1 MSVLMDGNRRL
12 VHINCLIV
20 QKWRLKLDPIT
31 DLFNTMHVASVV
43 HARLEATAPWGLM
56 REAEEAK
63 DAVPHSSAL
72 KNSPSQ
78 LAHFGMVSRGNC
90 WLSVK
95 GMPDPLPLTGGD
107 CFLLTPGSTYA
118 LRDNPRTRARSFCE
132 VAPKNSSNVIHYGGG
147 GVPTTIISGWFSFS
161 PVSVKRLKRL
171 LPELILVKA
180 DQAQTLALH
189 ATLQLLASEMAEPAP
204 GSEVMV
210 NRLADI
216 LFIQCVRAHIA
227 SSSETCKSGW
237 LRAIFDPKIG
247 AALKAMHERVENPWT
262 VETLAAAA
270 GMSRSAFALRFKEL
284 LGETPLE
291 YLTNWRMYK
300 ATGLLQGNDRK
311 LLEVAKSVG
320 YDSDA
325 AFSKAFKRVLG
336 AAPREYRR
344 SAMEAL

>member
-1 MSVLMDGNRRL
+1 
-12 VHINCLIV
+12 
-20 QKWRLKLDPIT
+20 
-31 DLFNTMHVASVV
+31 
-43 HARLEATAPWGLM
+43 M
-56 REAEEAK
+56 REAEDTKE
-63 DAVPHSSAL
+63 AVPHPSAL
-72 KNSPSQ
+72 KHSPSQ

-95 GMPDPLPLTGGD
+95 GILDPLPLTGGD
-107 CFLLTPGSTYA
+107 CFLLAPASTYA

-132 VAPKNSSNVIHYGGG
+132 AAPKNGSNVIHYGGG
-147 GVPTTIISGWFSFS
+147 GVPTTIISGWFRFDQT
-161 PVSVKRLKRL
+161 SVKPLKRL
-171 LPELILVKA
+171 IPELILIKA
-180 DQAQTLALH
+180 DQAQSLALH

-204 GSEVMV
+204 GSDVMV

-227 SSSETCKSGW
+227 SSSGTCKSGW

-247 AALKAMHERVENPWT
+247 AALKAMHERIENPWT

-311 LLEVAKSVG
+311 LFEVAKSVG

-325 AFSKAFKRVLG
+325 AFRKAFKRVLG
-336 AAPREYRR
+336 AAPREYR

>member
-1 MSVLMDGNRRL
+1 
-12 VHINCLIV
+12 
-20 QKWRLKLDPIT
+20 
-31 DLFNTMHVASVV
+31 
-43 HARLEATAPWGLM
+43 M

-63 DAVPHSSAL
+63 EAVPAL
-72 KNSPSQ
+72 KNSPSL
-78 LAHFGMVSRGNC
+78 LAHFGMVSCGNC

-95 GMPDPLPLTGGD
+95 GMPDPIPLTGGD
-107 CFLLTPGSTYA
+107 CFLLAPASSYA

-132 VAPKNSSNVIHYGGG
+132 VAPRNRSNVIHYGGG
-147 GVPTTIISGWFSFS
+147 GVPTTVISGWFSFGQM
-161 PVSVKRLKRL
+161 SVKPLKRL

-180 DQAQTLALH
+180 DQAQSLALH
-189 ATLQLLASEMAEPAP
+189 ATLQLLASEMAQPAP

-237 LRAIFDPKIG
+237 LRAIFDPGIG
-247 AALKAMHERVENPWT
+247 LVLKAMHERIENPWT

-270 GMSRSAFALRFKEL
+270 GMSRSAFALRFKQL

-300 ATGLLQGNDRK
+300 ATGLLLEDHRK
-311 LLEVAKSVG
+311 LFEVANSVG

-336 AAPREYRR
+336 MAPKEYRR
-344 SAMEAL
+344 SAAEACRS